1 LSQNCRGSSRKP
13 KTDDIDKANVD
24 ELEIFENKIEN
35 VAESRRNSSK
45 LVEIC
50 RQSPQNVENGTELS
64 NFHRPRMTTSNSL
77 RVAHDDLGIDV
88 DVDEEDFF
96 NPNRVSAKIT
106 VDVTV
111 EFERESIYKSKI
123 EETRFQIFFNNGID
137 AAPK

>member
-77 RVAHDDLGIDV
+77 RVAHNDLDVDVDV

-123 EETRFQIFFNNGID
+123 EETRCLIFFNQRR
-137 AAPK
+137 